1 MAIEQKEIDR
11 TRYFELKKQL
21 EEASRLYYKDGIS
34 PMSDQDFD
42 LGSRRWKRSKR
53 STRNCAARIP

>member
-1 MAIEQKEIDR
+1 MTEQKDFDY

-21 EEASRLYYKDGIS
+21 EEASRLYYKEGVS

-42 LGSRRWKRSKR
+42 SVLRLLRQLKFLTLKSF
-53 STRNCAARIP
+53 CASLS

>member
-1 MAIEQKEIDR
+1 MTLPLAILAGMDQKDIDR

-21 EEASRLYYKDGIS
+21 EEASRLYYKEGVS

-42 LGSRRWKRSKR
+42 FGL
-53 STRNCAARIP
+53 